1 MQNYELGMNIDQVL
15 VLNTPD
21 VVTDSTFSQRFEF
34 FRNQLE
40 NQTAIRYV
48 ASTTSIPGKVDN
60 LVNSG
65 LRKKGEEEEMG
76 INYYHMLVDHQFI
89 PALDFKFLAG
99 ENFHEES
106 KASQQGLILNQAAV
120 EKLGF
125 FNAEDAI
132 GEIINSFSWRGERPI
147 IGVVENFHQESLK
160 NQDYPIV
167 MLYDDFAGN
176 AGNFYTIKIQGGQVN
191 LSETIALI
199 EASWNEAFPNNPFDY
214 FFLDTYYNNL
224 YKAEFRFRQV
234 FGLFTALAIFIA
246 CLGLLAL
253 SSYTT
258 LQRTKEIGIRKVLG
272 ASVTSILILLS
283 RDYIKL
289 ILIAFAIAIPVA
301 NYFMHEWLEAFAYR
315 IEIQWWLFTLPGIM
329 VLLIALLSVSSQ
341 SWRAAR
347 RNPVDSLRYE

>member
-1 MQNYELGMNIDQVL
+1 
-15 VLNTPD
+15 
-21 VVTDSTFSQRFEF
+21 
-34 FRNQLE
+34 
-40 NQTAIRYV
+40 
-48 ASTTSIPGKVDN
+48 
-60 LVNSG
+60 
-65 LRKKGEEEEMG
+65 
-76 INYYHMLVDHQFI
+76 MLVDHHFI

-99 ENFHEES
+99 ENFKKES
-106 KASQQGLILNQAAV
+106 QASQRGLILNQVAV

-125 FNAEDAI
+125 SSAESAI
-132 GEIINSFSWRGERPI
+132 GEMLHSFSWQGERPI

-167 MLYDDFAGN
+167 LLYSDFAGN
-176 AGNFYTIKIQGGQVN
+176 SGNFYCVKIQGEQVN

-214 FFLDTYYNNL
+214 FFLDTYYNDL
-224 YKAEFRFRQV
+224 YKADFRFRQV

-272 ASVTSILILLS
+272 ASVSSILILLS

-301 NYFMHEWLEAFAYR
+301 NYFVSEWLKAFAYR
-315 IEIQWWLFTLPGIM
+315 IEIQWWLFALPGGM
-329 VLLIALLSVSSQ
+329 VLLIALLSISSQ
-341 SWRAAR
+341 SWKAAR